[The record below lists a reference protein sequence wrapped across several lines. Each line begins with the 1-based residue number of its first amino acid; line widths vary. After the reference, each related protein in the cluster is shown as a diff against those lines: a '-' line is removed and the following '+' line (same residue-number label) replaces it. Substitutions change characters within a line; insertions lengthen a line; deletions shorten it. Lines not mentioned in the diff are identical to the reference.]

1 MTSWMQTLVWWC
13 FPVNIF
19 NVSFHC
25 HVTSIVCCLLSFYPI
40 ADNLLFF
47 LLALIFF
54 LVFFAF
60 TIMYLTVDLF
70 LLMVFCSYWT
80 HIFNLK
86 SYIFHYFEKKFS
98 ATNSLHIAFLC
109 PFLLGGGGHYI
120 SWNSSFYLF
129 CLFITFKYFV
139 SLWFQSFLLCSF
151 LRSIFQFA
159 HSLSYF

>member
-109 PFLLGGGGHYI
+109 PFLLGGGWALHKLEFLI
-120 SWNSSFYLF
+120 LSIL
-129 CLFITFKYFV
+129 
-139 SLWFQSFLLCSF
+139 SLYHF
-151 LRSIFQFA
+151 
-159 HSLSYF
+159 